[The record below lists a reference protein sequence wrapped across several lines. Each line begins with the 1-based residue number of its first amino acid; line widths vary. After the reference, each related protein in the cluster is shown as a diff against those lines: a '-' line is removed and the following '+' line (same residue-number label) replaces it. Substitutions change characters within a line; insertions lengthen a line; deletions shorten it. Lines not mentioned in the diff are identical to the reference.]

1 MNAENLDALARIMAP
16 GAELRVATDIADY
29 ARHALLAAIAHPDFD
44 WTAERARDWRAPWP
58 DWPGTRYE
66 AKALRAGR
74 TPCYLT
80 FRRR

>member
-1 MNAENLDALARIMAP
+1 MNPANLALLRPAMTP

-29 ARHALLAAIAHPDFD
+29 AEHALEAVAAADGFRVEALAV
-44 WTAERARDWRAPWP
+44 PWP

-74 TPCYLT
+74 RPHYLT
-80 FRRR
+80 VVRI